1 MSLLEL
7 RSYGLR
13 SERLDSD
20 TAGLGVVDGGRCI
33 RVDDVRVGLGVVD
46 AVPGLGVEV
55 VGKADPDAAASG
67 TEATFGVLE
76 TEGRDEEQT
85 QLLFFLAGGSS
96 PPGSR
101 DFMGPAPG
109 PLEWDHIC
117 NLLHKKSFN
126 LHVDNFYDK
135 HQHNIN
141 TLSSNFTR
149 NIINTTVCR

>member
-1 MSLLEL
+1 MSLEL

-55 VGKADPDAAASG
+55 VGEADPDAAASG
-67 TEATFGVLE
+67 TEPTSGVLE

-85 QLLFFLAGGSS
+85 QLLEEAHLHEVGILWGRTLGFLNGIISAIFCINNHLIYMLII
-96 PPGSR
+96 
-101 DFMGPAPG
+101 FM
-109 PLEWDHIC
+109 I
-117 NLLHKKSFN
+117 
-126 LHVDNFYDK
+126 
-135 HQHNIN
+135 NIN
-141 TLSSNFTR
+141 TTSTLCHPISLAISSTR
-149 NIINTTVCR
+149 QFVGE

>member
-1 MSLLEL
+1 MSLEL

-67 TEATFGVLE
+67 TEPTSGVLE

-96 PPGSR
+96 PP
-101 DFMGPAPG
+101 
-109 PLEWDHIC
+109 
-117 NLLHKKSFN
+117 
-126 LHVDNFYDK
+126 
-135 HQHNIN
+135 
-141 TLSSNFTR
+141 
-149 NIINTTVCR
+149 